1 MSGRALSTSKQSP
14 SFMPV
19 DVASRAGA
27 ANSGWWRSGDRP
39 WSGQVLRARD
49 DAYLA
54 VEEVAAGWKVTDETG
69 KLLGTGRD
77 LEALL
82 RKVLA

>member
-1 MSGRALSTSKQSP
+1 MSGALAVTKQPP

-27 ANSGWWRSGDRP
+27 ANSGWWHSGNRP

-49 DAYLA
+49 GAYLA
-54 VEEVAAGWKVTDETG
+54 VDEVAAGWKVTDETG
-69 KLLGTGRD
+69 QLLGSGRD

-82 RKVLA
+82 KKVLA